1 MPRARTPKT
10 PPPPPPPAPAP
21 AKADARRR
29 QSRGDA
35 RRQQIL
41 DAAVELFSAQGYRS
55 TGIAELA
62 DTVGMTHPGLLY
74 YFGTKERLLL
84 EVVAERERVEA
95 ELREDLDPA
104 PLSLDTL
111 TEIARQNVDN
121 AMLTRLYVVLAAENL
136 DATDPLHDFFVQ
148 RYDGAR
154 HHVAQLLQHAMSVGE
169 LDDEIDAEQLGQEIL
184 ATLMGFEL
192 QWLMDP
198 DQFDLVVA
206 MEAYVDSL
214 RSRLAPEGTG
224 RHRHPRRSR

>member
-1 MPRARTPKT
+1 MAGSDPGPAR
-10 PPPPPPPAPAP
+10 PPAPA

-41 DAAVELFSAQGYRS
+41 DVAVELFSANGYRG
-55 TGIAELA
+55 TGLSALA
-62 DTVGMTHPGLLY
+62 DAVGMTHPGVLY

-95 ELREDLDPA
+95 ELRQDLDPA
-104 PLSLDTL
+104 SVSLDAL
-111 TEIARQNVDN
+111 VDIARQNVEN
-121 AMLTRLYVVLAAENL
+121 AVLTRLYVVLAAESL

-154 HHVAQLLQHAMSVGE
+154 RHVMLLLRHGMATGE
-169 LDDEIDAEQLGQEIL
+169 LRGHLDAEQLGQEIL
-184 ATLMGFEL
+184 AMLMGLEL

-198 DQFDLVVA
+198 DRVDLVAAV
-206 MEAYVDSL
+206 EAYVDDL
-214 RSRLAPEGTG
+214 RHRLAP
-224 RHRHPRRSR
+224 

>member
-1 MPRARTPKT
+1 MPGATTRPT
-10 PPPPPPPAPAP
+10 PPP

-41 DAAVELFSAQGYRS
+41 DTAVELFAAKGYRS
-55 TGIAELA
+55 TGLAALA

-104 PLSLDTL
+104 TLSLDTL
-111 TEIARQNVDN
+111 TEIARQNVEN
-121 AMLTRLYVVLAAENL
+121 AMLTRLYVVLAAESL
-136 DATDPLHDFFVQ
+136 DASDPLHEFFVT

-154 HHVAQLLQHAMSVGE
+154 RRIDRLLRHAMAAGE
-169 LDDEIDAEQLGQEIL
+169 LRDDVDAEQLSHEIL
-184 ATLMGFEL
+184 AMLMGLEL

-198 DQFDLVVA
+198 DRFDLVVT
-206 MEAYVDSL
+206 MEGYVDAL
-214 RSRLAPEGTG
+214 RSRLAPAGTT
-224 RHRHPRRSR
+224 RRRGARS